1 MSYKIILA
9 LAAHYG
15 LVVHQMDVKS
25 TFLNSE
31 LNKEIYMESPNE
43 FKEGEDLIYY
53 LLKSLYRL
61 KQSL

>member
-25 TFLNSE
+25 AFLNSE
-31 LNKEIYMESPNE
+31 LNKEVYMKSPDE
-43 FKEGEDLIYY
+43 FKEGEDLVCY

-61 KQSL
+61 KQSS